1 MERLIEHE
9 ALQMAMLQWLGSKRF
24 LASLAFGGETMLRLC
39 HELPRYSLGLD
50 FSFFKEEGYDGFYD
64 RLYTAF
70 LQDHTISNA
79 QNRDHSIVV
88 EVEKENRMPKLKIE
102 ITKTTVSPGS
112 TEEKIAF
119 SPHFPTQILVR
130 GFTLQQMLQNK
141 ILSLLA
147 HGEIRDAFDVEFF
160 VRKGVDLN
168 LPEVEKKKVL
178 KKLKGFKKR
187 DFDVKL
193 GGILQPEL
201 RDYYRRQRFAYLEE
215 KLSFEQWGKEGER
228 KIDA

>member
-1 MERLIEHE
+1 MQRLIEHE
-9 ALQMAMLQWLGSKRF
+9 ALQMAILKWLGSKRF

-39 HELPRYSLGLD
+39 HELPRYSLDLE
-50 FSFFKEEGYDGFYD
+50 FSFFKQESYDGFYD
-64 RLYTAF
+64 RLYAA
-70 LQDHTISNA
+70 LLKDHDVIDA
-79 QNRDHSIVV
+79 QNGDHSIVA
-88 EVEKENRMPKLKIE
+88 EVKRKRRTPKLKIA
-102 ITKTTVSPGS
+102 ITKTMASPGS

-130 GFTLQQMLQNK
+130 GFTLQQMLQKK
-141 ILSLLA
+141 IASLLSR
-147 HGEIRDAFDVEFF
+147 GEIRDAFDVEFF
-160 VRKGVDLN
+160 VRKGIDVN

-201 RDYYRRQRFAYLEE
+201 RDYYRRKGFTYLEE
-215 KLSFEQWGKEGER
+215 KFSFEQWGQEG
-228 KIDA
+228 

>member
-50 FSFFKEEGYDGFYD
+50 FSFFKEESYDGFYD

-70 LQDHTISNA
+70 SQDHNISNA
-79 QNRDHSIVV
+79 QNNNNSIVV
-88 EVEKENRMPKLKIE
+88 EVEGEKRIPKLKIE

-119 SPHFPTQILVR
+119 STHFPTQILVR
-130 GFTLQQMLQNK
+130 GFTLQHMLQNK

-147 HGEIRDAFDVEFF
+147 CGEIRDAFDVEFF

-178 KKLKGFKKR
+178 RKLKGFKKR

-201 RDYYRRQRFAYLEE
+201 RDYYRRQKFAYLEE
-215 KLSFEQWGKEGER
+215 KLSFEQWGNEG
-228 KIDA
+228 